1 MAIERIF
8 GYRNQPDDEHWIS
21 IADIMAGLMVIFLL
35 IAITYIRPIV
45 EIQSKVREIVLAW
58 KDSEVE
64 IHQALYKEFQN
75 DLPKW
80 HAELDRTTLSIRF
93 KSPEVLFDSGTA
105 NLKLEFKSI
114 LDDFFPRY
122 LNVLHAFGEAISEI
136 RIEGHTSSEWEGAV
150 TENEAYFNNMALSQ
164 ARTLSVLEYALGLP
178 TKRLSQGLG
187 TSAVNSQW
195 VIVQPIDSCR
205 THRR

>member
-1 MAIERIF
+1 MVIERIF
-8 GYRNQPDDEHWIS
+8 GHGRQPDDEHWIS

-45 EIQSKVREIVLAW
+45 EIQSKVREIVVAW
-58 KDSEVE
+58 KNSEVE
-64 IHQALYKEFQN
+64 IHQALHEEFQN

-105 NLKLEFKSI
+105 NLKLEFQSI
-114 LDDFFPRY
+114 LDNFFPRY

-136 RIEGHTSSEWEGAV
+136 RIEGHTSSEWKVRLQKMKPISTIWHFHKQEQGL
-150 TENEAYFNNMALSQ
+150 FLSIPLDYHYT
-164 ARTLSVLEYALGLP
+164 TLS
-178 TKRLSQGLG
+178 
-187 TSAVNSQW
+187 
-195 VIVQPIDSCR
+195 R
-205 THRR
+205 TGHKNN